1 MPWID
6 HQTCEELVRLDLTDE
21 KTVLDLAV
29 EALNEMIEEQHHDFE
44 QTTVEYALFQAD
56 IIHGSRCILCRKY
69 SGDGF
74 DMPCMECPLSIKTRG
89 SLTKCYEN
97 GPGVNGILATW
108 NHLRATDKKAAKR
121 YMINVTQMVME
132 YDQ

>member
-6 HQTCEELVRLDLTDE
+6 HQTCEELSKLDMADE
-21 KTVLDLAV
+21 SVILDLAV
-29 EALNEMIEEQHHDFE
+29 EALNEMVETDAPDFDY
-44 QTTVEYALFQAD
+44 TSVEYALFTAEIKNND
-56 IIHGSRCILCRKY
+56 RCVLCLKY
-69 SGDGF
+69 MGDYTEQS
-74 DMPCMECPLSIKTRG
+74 CVECPLSVKKRG
-89 SLTKCYEN
+89 SITACFEN
-97 GPGVNGILATW
+97 SPGEKGILATW